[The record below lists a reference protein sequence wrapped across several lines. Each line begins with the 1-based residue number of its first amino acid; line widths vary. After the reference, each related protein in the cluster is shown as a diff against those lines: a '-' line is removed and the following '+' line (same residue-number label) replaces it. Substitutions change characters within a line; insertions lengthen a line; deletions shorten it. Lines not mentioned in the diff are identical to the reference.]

1 MFVSSYLSSV
11 RSRYSPSGY
20 FAQTQNIRFYL
31 GQESEVLHQCRAI
44 GENVALFIYL
54 VTVEG

>member
-1 MFVSSYLSSV
+1 MSSYLSSV

-20 FAQTQNIRFYL
+20 FAQVLNIRFYL

-44 GENVALFIYL
+44 GENVGLFIYL
-54 VTVEG
+54 VTLEG